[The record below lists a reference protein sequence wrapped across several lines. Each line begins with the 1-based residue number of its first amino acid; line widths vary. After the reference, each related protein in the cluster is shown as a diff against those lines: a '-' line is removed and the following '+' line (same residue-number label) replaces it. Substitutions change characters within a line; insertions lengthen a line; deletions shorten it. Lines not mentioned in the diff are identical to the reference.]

1 MGKLETTRPDLLL
14 TAAEMRAAEQ
24 AAFATGR
31 ATGLDLMERAGR
43 GTVDALFATWP
54 DLAATTG
61 HALVLC
67 GPGNNGG
74 DGFVIARVL
83 KGWGWSVDVALL
95 GDPARLPPDA
105 ATNHARWSAM
115 GPFGAL
121 PHHLPQPLP
130 GVPCVVIDAL
140 FGTGLTRGLGA
151 DLAQALLSRL
161 EGPVFRDVRRVAVD
175 IPSGL
180 CADSGRVLANDAG
193 TEPCLRAD
201 LTVTFHAAKRGHV
214 LSSGP
219 DLCGRLVVCDIGIAD
234 GAGEGAEDA
243 PPGPARLIGAP
254 RAADILKPSGHKYDH
269 GHALVFSGGFGRS
282 GAARLAARAALRIGA
297 GLVTVAAPPEAMAEC
312 ASQLTAIMLREIPDA
327 AACTSLLADQRLSA
341 LCLGPG
347 LGLDAARALVPLA
360 LAARRPLVLDAD
372 ALSAFAEDPAALFTA
387 LHPGVILT
395 PHDGEF
401 ARLFPDL
408 ARRLADAPTVGP
420 AYGRIDAAR
429 DAAARAGCT
438 LLLKGR
444 DTIIADASGT
454 CRVHAA
460 TGHRAAPWLA
470 TAGAGDVL
478 AGFITG
484 LLARGLAPM
493 AAAQAAAWLHVEAAR
508 HVGPG
513 LIAEDLSEALPH
525 VLRRLAGGAPG
536 QAGMV
541 STSAEANSNPSA

>member
-1 MGKLETTRPDLLL
+1 MGNLKTTRPDLLL

-24 AAFATGR
+24 ATFATGR
-31 ATGLDLMERAGR
+31 ATGLALMERAGR
-43 GTVDALFATWP
+43 GTVEALFAAWP
-54 DLAATTG
+54 DLARGPG

-83 KGWGWSVDVALL
+83 KDWGWSVDLALL

-105 ATNHARWSAM
+105 AANHARWSAM
-115 GPFGAL
+115 GPVGTL
-121 PHHLPQPLP
+121 PRDLPQPPP

-151 DLAQALLSRL
+151 DLAQPLMATLK
-161 EGPVFRDVRRVAVD
+161 GPAFRACRRVAVD

-193 TEPCLRAD
+193 TAPCLPAD

-219 DLCGRLVVCDIGIAD
+219 DLCGRLVVCDIGLDARQ
-234 GAGEGAEDA
+234 GAGEGAKSA
-243 PPGPARLIGAP
+243 PPGPARLVGAP
-254 RAADILKPSGHKYDH
+254 QAAAIFKPSGHKYDH

-297 GLVTVAAPPEAMAEC
+297 GLVTLAAPPEAMAEC
-312 ASQLTAIMLREIPDA
+312 AAHLTAIMLRALPDA
-327 AACTSLLADQRLSA
+327 AACADLLADRRLTA

-347 LGLDAARALVPLA
+347 LGLDAARALVPVA
-360 LAARRPLVLDAD
+360 LSARRPLVLDAD
-372 ALSAFAEDPAALFTA
+372 ALTAFADDPSALFA
-387 LHPGVILT
+387 MLHPGVILT

-408 ARRLADAPTVGP
+408 ARSLAGAPATGP

-444 DTIIADASGT
+444 DTIIADDTGA
-454 CRVHAA
+454 CAVHAA
-460 TGHRAAPWLA
+460 TGDRAVPWLA

-478 AGFITG
+478 AGLITG
-484 LLARGLAPM
+484 LLARGLPAM
-493 AAAQAAAWLHVEAAR
+493 QAAQAAAWLHVEAAR
-508 HVGPG
+508 LFGPG
-513 LIAEDLSEALPH
+513 LIAEDLPETLPQ
-525 VLRRLAGGAPG
+525 VLRALDP
-536 QAGMV
+536 QAGTV
-541 STSAEANSNPSA
+541 SASAEASSSPSA